1 MMLLSELASIGTD
14 ISGFSITASLI
25 YVAKQTKH
33 DLNRSSAPQVK
44 DHVVQEAG
52 EPSPRQLG
60 VGSVAQPLAPDT
72 FDVVPEARHRASIA
86 SHPNAWFTVF
96 TVTQRELDS
105 KSRMR
110 ESCTS
115 GSVGAPAE

>member
-1 MMLLSELASIGTD
+1 MDARWRVSATMSNVFGASGCDADLTRSYRGHGSPPSCSVVLYLLC
-14 ISGFSITASLI
+14 
-25 YVAKQTKH
+25 
-33 DLNRSSAPQVK
+33 
-44 DHVVQEAG
+44 
-52 EPSPRQLG
+52 
-60 VGSVAQPLAPDT
+60 
-72 FDVVPEARHRASIA
+72 
-86 SHPNAWFTVF
+86 AWFTVS

>member
-25 YVAKQTKH
+25 YVAKQTKP

-44 DHVVQEAG
+44 DHVVQEAR

-60 VGSVAQPLAPDT
+60 VGSVAQPLALDT
-72 FDVVPEARHRASIA
+72 FDVVPEARDRASIA
-86 SHPNAWFTVF
+86 SHPAWFTVF

-105 KSRMR
+105 KSQMR